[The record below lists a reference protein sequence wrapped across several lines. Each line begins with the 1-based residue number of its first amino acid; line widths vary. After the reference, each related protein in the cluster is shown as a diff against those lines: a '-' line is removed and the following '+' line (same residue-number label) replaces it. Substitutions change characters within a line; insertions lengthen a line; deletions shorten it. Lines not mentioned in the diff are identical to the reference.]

1 MQEFWWRKKKLLEKL
16 KFNFIEKKKESENY
30 SRKNGDKEIY
40 IYIKEILYRDVR
52 IDNNSEQSDKDLVKI
67 SCRRIQ
73 GI

>member
-1 MQEFWWRKKKLLEKL
+1 MEKL
-16 KFNFIEKKKESENY
+16 KFNFIEKKKEFENY

>member
-1 MQEFWWRKKKLLEKL
+1 MK
-16 KFNFIEKKKESENY
+16 KKKESENY